1 MAGYTPLFQSLFT
14 GSLCGRFPDMYVWM
28 VMLGLAD
35 RHGDVDA
42 SPTYIAS
49 IAGISVELV
58 EEAIERLCQPDPR
71 SRSQTCDGRRLVPIA
86 NRGFGW
92 TIVNHAAYREKAR
105 LAAKSERE
113 IESGRNAQRLQQRR
127 ATGASEEGP
136 PATAADRRGP
146 PATASDPLSDSD
158 ANADSDA
165 EEEGRGKSAR
175 SKRNGKD
182 AAVHTGMR
190 QTDHGFVDVTSLRAE
205 YPEAPRGLSW
215 AMPTVKALALAIDSG
230 ASMHTIV
237 AGAVRYR
244 EYVDATDPARAYVKE
259 PRKWLE
265 ERGWEQPWTVP
276 LTKAE
281 AKQAKN
287 IDVAREWAAK
297 EG

>member
-49 IAGISVELV
+49 IAGISVEQV

-71 SRSQTCDGRRLVPIA
+71 SRSQTCDGRRLMPIE

-127 ATGASEEGP
+127 ATGASDEGP
-136 PATAADRRGP
+136 PATAADRRRP

-175 SKRNGKD
+175 AKRNGR
-182 AAVHTGMR
+182 T
-190 QTDHGFVDVTSLRAE
+190 TDHGFVDVAALRHE

-215 AMPTVKALALAIDSG
+215 AMPTVKALALAIDAG
-230 ASMHTIV
+230 ATMNAIV

-244 EYVDATDPARAYVKE
+244 AYVDATDPARAFVKE

-281 AKQAKN
+281 TKQAKN
-287 IDVAREWAAK
+287 IDVARAWAAK